1 MLTACP
7 NRRRDQAHSP
17 THLLLGSY
25 LFLLRRKNMERV
37 EEGRKGRKKEREG
50 KGRQIKEN

>member
-7 NRRRDQAHSP
+7 HHRRDQAHSP

-25 LFLLRRKNMERV
+25 LFLLRRKNMETV
-37 EEGRKGRKKEREG
+37 EEGKNRRKKEREG